1 MHHSVTVELIN
12 TPRGE
17 PPYLHGL
24 GWVEYRSRIR
34 DVRFKCVLGFA
45 MPLATTYSAGCAQ
58 LEIRFG
64 TKAVSS
70 KRLYSLLYAK
80 CSDQNVPA
88 MNCKGFAKI
97 ADGTCAR
104 YCWRC
109 TVRPL
114 SNCFAG

>member
-12 TPRGE
+12 APRGE

-64 TKAVSS
+64 TKRSGGKDTS
-70 KRLYSLLYAK
+70 
-80 CSDQNVPA
+80 C
-88 MNCKGFAKI
+88 
-97 ADGTCAR
+97 
-104 YCWRC
+104 
-109 TVRPL
+109 
-114 SNCFAG
+114 